1 MASALTSRGL
11 VAGRVTA
18 IASPTCTV
26 AFLLVQTIPFS
37 LTYSQSIS
45 FYTRLRERSGKWSVS
60 QRSSRAGVAVST
72 VSCRVVSE
80 MGRQRIQQKQTLT
93 FLTDRLTNSSFHL
106 PHSRL
111 VFLAILLFAN
121 GLLTEF
127 LMSSIA
133 QSSLPSDP
141 ATAKA
146 DLRRRL
152 LKARQAIPPQQWRQ
166 KSDRICAHLQTW
178 PTFQN
183 ARCILAYWSFRNE
196 PDLSPL
202 MDHRRYRGLPRCSGK
217 NLFWHQW
224 QGAQFLQTGLYG
236 ITEPV
241 AHARKF
247 PPTGWI

>member
-1 MASALTSRGL
+1 
-11 VAGRVTA
+11 
-18 IASPTCTV
+18 
-26 AFLLVQTIPFS
+26 
-37 LTYSQSIS
+37 
-45 FYTRLRERSGKWSVS
+45 
-60 QRSSRAGVAVST
+60 
-72 VSCRVVSE
+72 

-111 VFLAILLFAN
+111 DFLAILLFAD

-202 MDHRRYRGLPRCSGK
+202 MDHRRYWGLPRCSGK

-241 AHARKF
+241 AHAPEISPDRVDLILVPAVACDVTGYRLGYGGGYYDRMLTK
-247 PPTGWI
+247 PQWRQKPTVAIVFEYARLPKVPRDIWERPMQGICTESGLFLKE